1 MYDRILVP
9 VDGSDTSNHGLREA
23 LRLAKRLGAEL
34 RLLHVVD
41 PQLVYIDFGGMVNVN
56 EYVESIR
63 NAGRDVLAEALKIA
77 EAEGVP
83 TDAELREK
91 HGGTVADLVLAE
103 AKKWKAGMIVMGTH
117 GRRGIRHL
125 VMGSDAMGVVREATV
140 PVVVVRDP
148 AAS

>member
-23 LRLAKRLGAEL
+23 LRLAKRLGAQL

-41 PQLVYIDFGGMVNVN
+41 PQLVYIDFGGMVNVSD
-56 EYVESIR
+56 YVESIR
-63 NAGRDVLAEALKIA
+63 KAGREVLAEAVKIA

-91 HGGTVADLVLAE
+91 NGGTVADLVLAE
-103 AKKWKAGMIVMGTH
+103 AKKWEAGMIVMGTH

-125 VMGSDAMGVVREATV
+125 VLGSDAMGVVREAAI
-140 PVVVVRDP
+140 PVVLIRDP
-148 AAS
+148 AAR

>member
-9 VDGSDTSNHGLREA
+9 VDGSDTSNHGLQEA
-23 LRLAKRLGAEL
+23 LRLAKRLGARL

-41 PQLVYIDFGGMVNVN
+41 PQLVYIDFGGMVNVSD
-56 EYVESIR
+56 YVESIR
-63 NAGRDVLAEALKIA
+63 AAGRDVLAEALKIA

-91 HGGTVADLVLAE
+91 NGGTVADLVLAE
-103 AKKWKAGMIVMGTH
+103 AKKWEAGMIVMGTH

-125 VMGSDAMGVVREATV
+125 VMGSDAMGVVRDATI
-140 PVVVVRDP
+140 PVVMVRDP
-148 AAS
+148 AAR